1 MSTTTTLSA
10 DVARYVELTLAPRR
24 ARLTEQE
31 RLRRRVE
38 ALEARLRVV
47 VDTVESLPDGT
58 PPTEVARLI
67 RQLAGIEARHG
78 R

>member
-1 MSTTTTLSA
+1 VSTTTTLSA

-31 RLRRRVE
+31 RLRRP
-38 ALEARLRVV
+38 LEARLRVV
-47 VDTVESLPDGT
+47 ADTVESLPDGT
-58 PPTEVARLI
+58 PPTEVAKLI